1 MAGKPRKMAKL
12 NNDSSLPFAAAVTAM
27 SIGTGKRLIRNFQYY
42 RQKESQSVSRT
53 DCKRVFRDIRLN
65 VFGLQ
70 NLYLDHHSGPD
81 SGSSSFKVMLAKQIQ
96 DGFEELHRSLLF
108 FEGDQI
114 AGLIPVIDEQRAFW
128 AGSSEPEFYTAEL
141 PATLDRQLTT
151 HYPQIE
157 NALNA
162 LPPHSSL

>member
-1 MAGKPRKMAKL
+1 MAKL
-12 NNDSSLPFAAAVTAM
+12 NNDSSLQFAAAVTAM

-42 RQKESQSVSRT
+42 RQEESQTVSRT
-53 DCKRVFRDIRLN
+53 DCKRIFREIRLN

-70 NLYLDHHSGPD
+70 NLYLDHYSGPED
-81 SGSSSFKVMLAKQIQ
+81 GGSSFKVMLAKQIQ

-108 FEGDQI
+108 FEADQI
-114 AGLIPVIDEQRAFW
+114 AGLIPVIDEQRTFW
-128 AGSSEPEFYTAEL
+128 AGSSEPVFYNAEL

-157 NALNA
+157 DALNA
-162 LPPHSSL
+162 LPARSSL